1 SHGDIQHASGPEAMA
16 TPTSRHPS
24 QGQRLTSQAGVMK
37 SIRFCVAIGLI
48 ALCTGCGLMDSGTS
62 TSSNNGNGSGGGS
75 TNTPPPPPPPPGTG
89 SVDQIKHVVW
99 MLQENRS
106 FDHYFGKLNDYRQSK
121 GLGADVDG
129 LPADASNPSVDNT

>member
-37 SIRFCVAIGLI
+37 SIRFCIAIGLI
-48 ALCTGCGLMDSGTS
+48 ALC

-106 FDHYFGKLNDYRQSK
+106 FDHYFGKLNDYRQS
-121 GLGADVDG
+121 
-129 LPADASNPSVDNT
+129 